1 MQVPDYLEHDLV
13 TWLKNP
19 RFYLTAIGSLFV
31 AFTLLGWYWSSE
43 PALEPLSITKP
54 SMAKQRVVGQATT
67 ETLIYVAETLLDK
80 PGGYLSN
87 DRFPP
92 GAWIDNMPNWEFGVL
107 VQVRDLAKSLRND
120 MSRSQSQSIEDPD
133 LAKGEPQFSFNNDA
147 WLFPASES
155 EYRKGI
161 SHLKTYRARLAEQ
174 DDQLAQ
180 FYARADNLASWLLVV
195 DKRLGSLSQ
204 RLSASVGQR
213 RINTDLAGEP
223 DASQATPVANE
234 FEVKTSWWS
243 IDDVFYESRGTAWAL
258 VHFLRAIEAD
268 FRDILVKKNAL
279 ISLRQII
286 RELEVTQTSLWSPM
300 ILNGGGFGMLAN
312 HSLVMASYISRAN
325 SGVINL
331 REILS
336 DG

>member
-1 MQVPDYLEHDLV
+1 MA
-13 TWLKNP
+13 WLKNP
-19 RFYLTAIGSLFV
+19 RFYLTIIGGLLV
-31 AFTLLGWYWSSE
+31 AFTLLGWYWSTA
-43 PALEPLSITKP
+43 PALTRLAITEPG
-54 SMAKQRVVGQATT
+54 MAKQRVIGQATT
-67 ETLIYVAETLLDK
+67 ETLIYAAESLLDK

-92 GAWIDNMPNWEFGVL
+92 GVWMDNMPNWEFGVL
-107 VQVRDLAKSLRND
+107 VQVRDMAKALRND

-133 LAKGEPQFSFNNDA
+133 LAKGEPQFNFNNNA

-161 SHLKTYRARLAEQ
+161 SHLKTYRSRLIEK
-174 DDQLAQ
+174 DEQLAQ

-195 DKRLGSLSQ
+195 EKRLGSLSQ

-213 RINTDLAGEP
+213 RINTDLAGDP
-223 DASQATPVANE
+223 DAEQATPADSE
-234 FEVKTSWWS
+234 ISVKTSWWA
-243 IDDVFYESRGTAWAL
+243 IDDVFYETRGTTWAL
-258 VHFLRAIEAD
+258 VHFLRAIEVD
-268 FRDILVKKNAL
+268 FRDVLIKKNAL

-286 RELEVTQTSLWSPM
+286 RELEMTQMSIGSPM

-325 SGVINL
+325 TGVIDL
-331 REILS
+331 RKLLA